1 MWRLAIW
8 KQLVYSHILEAV
20 SSSPKAGFLMVGY
33 DDLYAIQYFKD
44 NRMAY
49 WKHNGKKNI
58 RQAFEESAKEYR
70 SVMERCRHFDTRLME
85 DAEKAG
91 GKDMQNFVP
100 LLTARRWRPTNL

>member
-1 MWRLAIW
+1 
-8 KQLVYSHILEAV
+8 
-20 SSSPKAGFLMVGY
+20 MVGY
-33 DDLYAIQYFKD
+33 DDLYSIQYFKD

-91 GKDMQNFVP
+91 GKEYAELCAIAYRQAVAAHKLIEDKDGN
-100 LLTARRWRPTNL
+100 LLFLSRRILAMVRSVRLM

>member
-1 MWRLAIW
+1 MEVGDR

-49 WKHNGKKNI
+49 WKHNGKKISGRHLKNQRRNI
-58 RQAFEESAKEYR
+58 VRLWSAAVI
-70 SVMERCRHFDTRLME
+70 STLV
-85 DAEKAG
+85 
-91 GKDMQNFVP
+91 
-100 LLTARRWRPTNL
+100 